1 MSGTTRGSSLDA
13 ELRELLG
20 EHWITDASTLEALRE
35 DRSGLIAKG
44 RGIGLAEPADTE
56 QTAAVLRIAAAHGIP
71 VVPRGAGTGLA
82 GGGVV
87 GAGRIALSTA
97 RLNRIRE
104 IDPVDQIAVVGA
116 GVINAELDRAARAH
130 GLRYA
135 PDPASR
141 TISTIGGNI
150 ATNAGGLLC
159 AKYGVTREAV
169 LGLTVVLA
177 DGRILRTGRRSVKG
191 VTGYDLTAL
200 IVGSEGTLGVV
211 TEAIVR
217 LIPRSEVEPITVGA
231 VLPNLGAAL
240 DLCRELQSE
249 GQRPAL
255 LEIMDPRSLAAVTA
269 YLPEAQ
275 RPGPFSDPLRDGS
288 AAVIVQWD
296 SEGAGAA
303 AERATRLVAVAG
315 GRAIRCE
322 DEAGGERVLGVRRA
336 MNPALPNG
344 SDVLIE
350 DVCVPRSRL
359 GEMYAAIA
367 RIEAETGIEIPTAG
381 HAADGNLHPHLS
393 VHAEE
398 RTPGGEIPE
407 RVWEAASRVF
417 RAALDLGGTLT
428 GEHGI
433 GVLKARW
440 LRDEL
445 GDESFALQR
454 GIRRLFD
461 PRGQLNPDAMFPADP
476 PSADANANGDTVP

>member
-1 MSGTTRGSSLDA
+1 MSGTNAGSSLDA
-13 ELRELLG
+13 ELSGLLG
-20 EHWITDASTLEALRE
+20 AHWITDGSRLEALRG
-35 DRSGLIAKG
+35 DRSGLIAEG

-56 QTAAVLRIAAAHGIP
+56 QAAAVLRIAAAHGVP

-97 RLNRIRE
+97 RMTEIRE
-104 IDPVDQIAVVGA
+104 IDPVDQVAVVGA
-116 GVINAELDRAARAH
+116 GVINAELDRAARQY

-141 TISTIGGNI
+141 AISTIGGNI

-169 LGLTVVLA
+169 LGLTAVLA
-177 DGRILRTGRRSVKG
+177 DGRILRTGHRSVKG

-200 IVGSEGTLGVV
+200 LVGSEGTLGVI
-211 TEAIVR
+211 TEATVR
-217 LIPRSEVEPITVGA
+217 LIPRPDVEPVTVGA
-231 VLPNLGAAL
+231 VLPDLGGAL
-240 DLCRELQSE
+240 ELCRELQAA

-255 LEIMDPRSLAAVTA
+255 LEIMDARSLAAVTR
-269 YLPEAQ
+269 YLPEAD
-275 RPGPFSDPLRDGS
+275 RPGPFAGPLGAGS

-296 SEGAGAA
+296 AEGAGAA
-303 AERATRLVAVAG
+303 AERAMRLVDALG
-315 GRAIRCE
+315 GRAIRCD

-344 SDVLIE
+344 TDVLIE

-359 GEMYAAIA
+359 AEMYAAIA

-393 VHAEE
+393 VRAED

-407 RVWEAASRVF
+407 RVWDAAARVF

-454 GIRRLFD
+454 GIRQLFD
-461 PRGQLNPDAMFPADP
+461 PRGQLNPDAVFVADDP
-476 PSADANANGDTVP
+476 GANANGDTVP

>member
-1 MSGTTRGSSLDA
+1 MSGTGSSEGVDA

-20 EHWITDASTLEALRE
+20 AHWSTDVAELESLRQ
-35 DRSGLIAKG
+35 DRSGLIAAG
-44 RGIGLAEPADTE
+44 RGIGVATPADTE
-56 QTAAVLRIAAAHGIP
+56 QTSAVLRIASRYGIP

-82 GGGVV
+82 GGGAV

-97 RLNRIRE
+97 RMTGIRE
-104 IDPVDQIAVVGA
+104 IDPVDQIAIVGA
-116 GVINAELDRAARAH
+116 GVINADLDRAARAY

-200 IVGSEGTLGVV
+200 LVGSEGTLGVV
-211 TEAIVR
+211 TEATVR
-217 LIPRSEVEPITVGA
+217 LIPRPDVEPVTIGA
-231 VLPNLGAAL
+231 VLPSLGGAL
-240 DLCRELQSE
+240 ELCRELQTE

-255 LEIMDPRSLAAVTA
+255 LEIMDPRSLAAVLA
-269 YLPEAQ
+269 YLPAAD
-275 RPGPFSDPLRDGS
+275 RPGPFAGSALAGS

-296 SEGAGAA
+296 AQGAGEAA
-303 AERATRLVAVAG
+303 DRAVRRIDAHA
-315 GRAIRCE
+315 GRAIRCD
-322 DEAGGERVLGVRRA
+322 DETGGERILGVRRA

-344 SDVLIE
+344 TDVLIE
-350 DVCVPRSRL
+350 DVCVPRSKL
-359 GEMYAAIA
+359 AEMYAAIA
-367 RIEAETGIEIPTAG
+367 EIEADTGIEIPTAG

-393 VHAEE
+393 VRAED

-407 RVWEAASRVF
+407 RVWDAASRVF

-445 GDESFALQR
+445 GDDSLELQR
-454 GIRRLFD
+454 GIRALFD
-461 PRGQLNPDAMFPADP
+461 PAGLLNPGVVFAEDGPW
-476 PSADANANGDTVP
+476 ANANSDTVP